1 MNLAF
6 SIVESSSQ
14 IMENTEGLKL
24 ILEPLHG
31 HCVGKK
37 MNAGVGGKLK
47 EIFLGDFFQH

>member
-1 MNLAF
+1 MNWAF
-6 SIVESSSQ
+6 SVVDSSFQ
-14 IMENTEGLKL
+14 VMENTGLKL